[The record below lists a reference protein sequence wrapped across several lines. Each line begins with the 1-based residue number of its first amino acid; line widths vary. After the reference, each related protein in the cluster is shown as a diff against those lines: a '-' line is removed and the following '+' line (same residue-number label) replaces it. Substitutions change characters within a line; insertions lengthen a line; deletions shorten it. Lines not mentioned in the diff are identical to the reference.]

1 MTGNN
6 EEEYRYFLTY
16 SGLRLPLNLVGP
28 LEANAIANRNTY
40 VRATYDSEGR
50 LACCEKLVYGEVEL
64 RHPLSQG
71 TRRLCE
77 QTRRGGGDPDA
88 GRPAHQKTN
97 RMINASTRP

>member
-1 MTGNN
+1 MTENN

-40 VRATYDSEGR
+40 FRATYDSDGR

-64 RHPLSQG
+64 RHDYAYDADGALTRARIAMGEDVSEIDCGADGAPL
-71 TRRLCE
+71 
-77 QTRRGGGDPDA
+77 RG
-88 GRPAHQKTN
+88 
-97 RMINASTRP
+97 